1 MTNKLILIAAAF
13 ACLTTTHAQTTMTG
27 KEWDDPL
34 KTSVN
39 RETAHT
45 LAIPMA
51 TDAQITAN
59 DMTQSPYYQ
68 SLNGKWKFMWVGKPT
83 SAKTDWCAKDYNDAS
98 AYEYFARA

>member
-1 MTNKLILIAAAF
+1 MKQLIISMMALMTMGQV
-13 ACLTTTHAQTTMTG
+13 TAQTSMTG

-51 TDAQITAN
+51 SDDEVVQN
-59 DMTQSPYYQ
+59 DMTRSPYYK
-68 SLNGKWKFMWVGKPT
+68 SLDGVWKF
-83 SAKTDWCAKDYNDAS
+83 
-98 AYEYFARA
+98 

>member
-1 MTNKLILIAAAF
+1 MNNKLILVAAAI
-13 ACLTTTHAQTTMTG
+13 ACLATAHAQTTITG

-51 TDAQITAN
+51 SDADIAQN
-59 DMTQSPYYQ
+59 DMTLSPYYQ
-68 SLNGKWKFMWVGKPT
+68 SLNGTWKFQWVGLPT
-83 SAKTDWCAKDYNDAS
+83 SAKA
-98 AYEYFARA
+98 

>member
-1 MTNKLILIAAAF
+1 MKQLIISMMALMTMGQM
-13 ACLTTTHAQTTMTG
+13 TAQTSMTG

-51 TDAQITAN
+51 SDDEVVQN
-59 DMTQSPYYQ
+59 DMTRSPYY
-68 SLNGKWKFMWVGKPT
+68 K
-83 SAKTDWCAKDYNDAS
+83 
-98 AYEYFARA
+98 